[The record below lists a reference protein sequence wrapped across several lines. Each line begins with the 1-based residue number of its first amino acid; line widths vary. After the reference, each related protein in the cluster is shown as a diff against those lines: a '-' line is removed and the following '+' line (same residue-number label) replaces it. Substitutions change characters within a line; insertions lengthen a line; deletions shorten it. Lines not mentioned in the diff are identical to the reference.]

1 MILVNGVPGDTIA
14 VTDRGLAYGDGV
26 FRTLAVRG
34 GQPRQW
40 RRHYDRLGRDCAALG
55 IVCPDE
61 TTLRSDLAQLSNSG
75 SDFAV
80 KIIITRGSG
89 PRGYAP
95 PSPAQPTRIV
105 SASALPQYPQDFA
118 ARGIRLRLC
127 AIRLGFQPALAGVKH
142 LNRLENVLARR
153 EWDDADI
160 AEGLLCDTEG
170 NAICGT
176 MTNLFLVERGA
187 LFTPALTRCGV
198 AGVTRDRVIDAAAR
212 HGVACHVENVACERV
227 LQAEEVWL
235 TNSLVGIWQARELG
249 DRRWAPG
256 TLVARMRQWLDEES
270 AQSP

>member
-1 MILVNGVPGDTIA
+1 MILVNGVTSDAIA

-26 FRTLAVRG
+26 FRTFAVRG
-34 GQPRQW
+34 GEPLQW
-40 RRHYDRLGRDCAALG
+40 QRHYDRLNRDCATLG
-55 IVCPDE
+55 IACPDE
-61 TTLRSDLAQLSNSG
+61 ATLRADLAHLSRSG

-80 KIIITRGSG
+80 KIIITRGPG
-89 PRGYAP
+89 ARGYAP
-95 PSPAQPTRIV
+95 PSPAHPTRIV
-105 SASALPQYPQDFA
+105 SASALPHYPQDFA
-118 ARGIRLRLC
+118 SRGIRLRLC
-127 AIRLGFQPALAGVKH
+127 ALRLGFQPALAGIKH

-153 EWDDADI
+153 EWNDADI

-212 HGVACHVENVACERV
+212 HGVACHVENISYERV
-227 LQAEEVWL
+227 MRAGEVWL
-235 TNSLVGIWQARELG
+235 TNSLVGVWQAWELG

-256 TLVARMRQWLDEES
+256 TLVAHMRQWLDEEG
-270 AQSP
+270 A

>member
-1 MILVNGVPGDTIA
+1 MILVNGIPGDTIA

-26 FRTLAVRG
+26 FRTLAVHG

-40 RRHYDRLGRDCAALG
+40 RRHYDRLSRDCAALG

-61 TTLRSDLAQLSNSG
+61 TALRSDLTQLSRSG

-89 PRGYAP
+89 SRGYAP

-153 EWDDADI
+153 EWNDADI

-198 AGVTRDRVIDAAAR
+198 AGVTRDRVIDAAAQ
-212 HGVACHVENVACERV
+212 HGVACHVENIACERV

-256 TLVARMRQWLDEES
+256 TLAAHMRQWLDEES
-270 AQSP
+270 A